1 MKLYGEIS
9 RADLE
14 DAIREAGGTV
24 VWDENAKTPLV
35 GLTVEVDPDYAAY
48 EASAFTEDLRVQFDL
63 ADVRDFVSTIAR
75 GDRAMA
81 LALAPRLFIFD
92 SERDA
97 VARAL
102 Q

>member
-24 VWDENAKTPLV
+24 VWGESAKPPIV
-35 GLTVEVDPDYAAY
+35 GLKVCVDPDYAAF
-48 EASAFTEDLRVQFDL
+48 EASAFTDSPRVQFDL
-63 ADVRDFVSTIAR
+63 GDVRDFVSTAAR

-92 SERDA
+92 SEREA